1 MGSLIYLLLGTSVLT
16 ASIQP
21 PSSPQS
27 TLSPPSLF
35 LARVRN
41 LLFSSYATHSILV
54 VVYTS
59 EGRLLLQNISPLAK
73 SRSQAYHNDVLHPT
87 LLAMSPQDRPAIH
100 RTHKI
105 KIDPLPRR
113 SPLIFGIW
121 VMGIASWISIDP
133 KISKDFSSYV
143 SFL

>member
-1 MGSLIYLLLGTSVLT
+1 MGSLIYLLSGTSVLT

-87 LLAMSPQDRPAIH
+87 LLALSPQDRPAIN
-100 RTHKI
+100 RTRKI
-105 KIDPLPRR
+105 KNRSFTAKITVDIWYMSHGHRIVNIDR
-113 SPLIFGIW
+113 SQNL
-121 VMGIASWISIDP
+121 
-133 KISKDFSSYV
+133 
-143 SFL
+143 